1 MSNLEKDDGLPFQ
14 VETKYLIR
22 LKSTGRFCELPEF
35 KSPLIE
41 QVFVICIEVAQTVTV
56 ILLCVPKPY
65 TFTKFGEIHIKSIRI
80 IQFSVVKSTL
90 YSLMSIH

>member
-1 MSNLEKDDGLPFQ
+1 MNCQS
-14 VETKYLIR
+14 
-22 LKSTGRFCELPEF
+22 LKLN
-35 KSPLIE
+35 SPLIE

-80 IQFSVVKSTL
+80 IQFSVV
-90 YSLMSIH
+90 